1 MKTRVAFIGWRGMVG
16 SVLLDRMRTCGDF
29 ARLQPVFFSTS
40 NPGGAAPDVGVD
52 TPNLGDAHDLDVL
65 GQYPVIVTCQGGG
78 YTDAVHDRLR
88 ASGWGGYWID
98 AASALRMRDEAAL
111 VLHPVNGKRV
121 AEAIAGD
128 TRDLIGANCTVSLML
143 VATAGLFEAGLVEW
157 VSSMTYQAASGAGA
171 ASMTELVAQMGYLG
185 GRADLAADALD
196 LDRAVGD
203 ALTAPDFPRKH
214 FGHPLAANVL
224 PFIDRPVAD
233 GQSREEWKAQV
244 EANKIL
250 GTKTP
255 VPIDG
260 TCVRVGALR
269 SHAQGLTIKLTKDV
283 PLADVEAILKEYKRK
298 DREITERAKDI
309 LEHRGL
315 AYSDLFRTKRH
326 LAEQQGFGIGDDSIV
341 WMINQM
347 LEVFMQSQ
355 WVEEIYCDDATIRR
369 KIRHVLRAHM
379 QADDDL
385 DREVRRHLKHLDE
398 NTTSFEIEYEKQL
411 ANVKRKHGLE

>member
-283 PLADVEAILKEYKRK
+283 PLADIEAILAEHNEWAAVVPNTPDETLARLTPAAVSGTLSVPIGRLRK
-298 DREITERAKDI
+298 MKMGPTFLNAFTVGDQLLWGA
-309 LEHRGL
+309 
-315 AYSDLFRTKRH
+315 
-326 LAEQQGFGIGDDSIV
+326 AEPVRCALVQ
-341 WMINQM
+341 
-347 LEVFMQSQ
+347 
-355 WVEEIYCDDATIRR
+355 
-369 KIRHVLRAHM
+369 VL
-379 QADDDL
+379 D
-385 DREVRRHLKHLDE
+385 HLD
-398 NTTSFEIEYEKQL
+398 
-411 ANVKRKHGLE
+411 G